1 MRIGFLVN
9 PVAGMGGRVALKGTD
24 GVASEAASRGA
35 VPWAPVRAQ
44 EMLTHLDRLARV
56 AERISALEFLCCG
69 DPMGVEAF
77 SGTQL
82 RHRMVFSPPTETSA
96 ADTRK
101 AVAAFM
107 AEGIELIVFCGGDG
121 TARDVFDVVRDK
133 VPILGVPCGVKMH
146 SAVFAV
152 TPKAAADAVMDYVDG
167 EVRVGRGEVIDLDE
181 EKYRGGAWAMK
192 LYGEAATLQDPT
204 FIQAGKM
211 LFEEVSEDSVRD
223 EIAAH
228 LKEEMG
234 ANTERLYILGPG
246 GTLEHVGKALG
257 IPKTHLGVDLVRGG
271 KLLFRDVGE
280 REILAALSTAKEAA
294 IVVSPIGQQG
304 FILGRGNLQISP
316 AVLRRVG
323 VGNVLVVSTPA
334 KLARTPVLRVDT
346 GEASLDAEFT
356 AKEYMFVLVGYR
368 ARRLHPIAAASLDSA
383 AG

>member
-1 MRIGFLVN
+1 MRVGFLVN
-9 PVAGMGGRVALKGTD
+9 PVAGMGGRVGLKGTD
-24 GVASEAASRGA
+24 GKTAEAERLGA
-35 VPWAPVRAQ
+35 VAAAGDRAR
-44 EMLTHLDRLARV
+44 EAMVHLDRLLRAADRV
-56 AERISALEFLCCG
+56 DSLEILTCAP
-69 DPMGVEAF
+69 PMGADALA
-77 SGTQL
+77 GTQV
-82 RHRMVFSPPTETSA
+82 RHRVVYTAPPATTA
-96 ADTRK
+96 VDTRN
-101 AVAAFM
+101 ACAAFQV
-107 AEGIELIVFCGGDG
+107 EGVELILFCGGDG

-133 VPILGVPCGVKMH
+133 IPILGIPAGVKMH

-152 TPKAAADAVMDYVDG
+152 TPKAAADATMDYVDG